1 VVIVDVSAT
10 GNVVGDPRREGDAMG
25 ERVNI
30 GRGYGAWGGL
40 ALALIW
46 LFAAAPAMA
55 LNINAPSQP
64 FDIGNVAIGPTAR
77 ESALIGISGRGTAD
91 SDPASLASHAG
102 EVSDKADTTQ
112 SIYCKKKGGVVWLAA
127 DLLSSIAQKPNDSYQ
142 IEAMRC
148 P

>member
-1 VVIVDVSAT
+1 VVITDVSAT
-10 GNVVGDPRREGDAMG
+10 GNIVGELRREGDAMG
-25 ERVNI
+25 DRANF
-30 GRGYGAWGGL
+30 GRGYGAWSGL
-40 ALALIW
+40 AAVLIL
-46 LFAAAPAMA
+46 LFAVAPAMA

-64 FDIGNVAIGPTAR
+64 FDIGNVAIGPTAK

-127 DLLSSIAQKPNDSYQ
+127 DLLSSIAQKPNDSYKV
-142 IEAMRC
+142 EPMRC